1 MTDQE
6 IFRQY
11 FLALA
16 PEQQST
22 LNNIFNQ
29 DPKIFKQFESL
40 FCRKLEAIRKPDNA
54 KIEEISREEKDIA
67 SNLLGEIIKTNP

>member
-1 MTDQE
+1 MTNQE
-6 IFRQY
+6 LFRQY

-29 DPKIFKQFESL
+29 DPKIFKQFQSL
-40 FCRKLEAIRKPDNA
+40 FCRKLEAIRKSDKA

-67 SNLLGEIIKTNP
+67 SNLLGEIIKTN